1 MCAPYRRFLITPPLS
16 AATNDNK
23 EKQPRAQCGEVLIY
37 WCDIN
42 QLQLNNGKE
51 LVVDYRPNK
60 APNYHHPLR
69 EEVELLD
76 PYKLR
81 GILMDK
87 AL

>member
-1 MCAPYRRFLITPPLS
+1 MGVLGRRADPSSGRLISLRALS
-16 AATNDNK
+16 
-23 EKQPRAQCGEVLIY
+23 G
-37 WCDIN
+37 
-42 QLQLNNGKE
+42 LNNGKE